1 MKKAIQFALALAV
14 FLFASSSHAV
24 VYALDDGSADFG
36 LGIAPAMTFGN
47 RFTVVSGGEVITT
60 ISIAWYSGNGV
71 PVTVEL
77 WSDPNGD
84 GNPNDAILLASVRGV
99 ISNASTDTFITYDIP
114 DVRLLLPSFF
124 VGATILSDSAHD
136 LAAAGDSSAQCTSEL
151 ARKRCRLFRIFTI
164 EKWANWLVRANETG
178 SPVPEPLPLALLGL
192 GLASIVL
199 SRAAQMHYLA
209 WCQRVRFARRMKAL
223 LCRNLATSGSDGA

>member
-1 MKKAIQFALALAV
+1 MAPRLEWSLPGLTRFDFVTHHQESAQRAVMKKAIQFALALAV

-47 RFTVVSGGEVITT
+47 RFAVVSGGEVITT

-136 LAAAGDSSAQCTSEL
+136 LAAAGDIAPPNAHQS
-151 ARKRCRLFRIFTI
+151 
-164 EKWANWLVRANETG
+164 W
-178 SPVPEPLPLALLGL
+178 
-192 GLASIVL
+192 LAS
-199 SRAAQMHYLA
+199 AAD
-209 WCQRVRFARRMKAL
+209 F
-223 LCRNLATSGSDGA
+223 SGSSPSKNGLTGLSVQMRRVHPFRSPYRWLCSVSA